1 MKMSYQW
8 KTYTTADGKRRTWY
22 DRRLRLWT
30 MQELDANGNQTLKEC
45 EYTADKQSAFHFL
58 GSNQNETI

>member
-8 KTYTTADGKRRTWY
+8 KTYTSTDGKRRTWY

-30 MQELDANGNQTLKEC
+30 MQELDENGNQTNREC
-45 EYTADKQSAFHFL
+45 EYTTDKKTAFDYVGFN
-58 GSNQNETI
+58 S